1 MAFDEKGQAATFDDK
16 VRICERAYRI
26 LVDEVNFPPADI
38 IFDPNVLTLAT
49 GMDEH
54 NAYGLDFIDAVREI
68 KKRCP
73 HARTSGGISNV
84 SFSFRG
90 NNLVR
95 EAMHACFLYHG
106 CQAGLDM
113 GIVNAGMLAVYD
125 EIEPELRKRVEAVVL
140 NQSKNAGEELLA
152 HAESIKDQNENRKS
166 EGPDLS
172 WREKPV
178 AERLTYSL
186 VKGIGDYA
194 EEDAEE
200 ARQLLGRP
208 LEVIEGPLMDGMKV
222 VGDLFGDGKMFLPQ
236 VVKSARVMKKAV
248 AYLEP
253 FMEEEKDESG
263 SGKRGTMVIA
273 VKGMSMTLAK
283 ISLEWFLP
291 AIIGR
296 SSILA

>member
-1 MAFDEKGQAATFDDK
+1 M
-16 VRICERAYRI
+16 
-26 LVDEVNFPPADI
+26 DEVNFPPADI

-140 NQSKNAGEELLA
+140 NSRKMPERNCLLMPKVSKTRMKTGN
-152 HAESIKDQNENRKS
+152 Q
-166 EGPDLS
+166 
-172 WREKPV
+172 
-178 AERLTYSL
+178 
-186 VKGIGDYA
+186 
-194 EEDAEE
+194 
-200 ARQLLGRP
+200 RP
-208 LEVIEGPLMDGMKV
+208 
-222 VGDLFGDGKMFLPQ
+222 
-236 VVKSARVMKKAV
+236 
-248 AYLEP
+248 
-253 FMEEEKDESG
+253 
-263 SGKRGTMVIA
+263 
-273 VKGMSMTLAK
+273 
-283 ISLEWFLP
+283 
-291 AIIGR
+291 
-296 SSILA
+296 

>member
-1 MAFDEKGQAATFDDK
+1 MLYGAAVVVMAFDEKGQAATLRDK
-16 VRICERAYRI
+16 VRICERAYKI
-26 LVDEVNFPPADI
+26 LVDDVGFPAHDI

-54 NAYGLDFIDAVREI
+54 NAYGIDFIEAVREI

-95 EAMHACFLYHG
+95 EAMHAFLYHA

-125 EIEPELRKRVEAVVL
+125 EIDPELKDKVEAVVL
-140 NQSKNAGEELLA
+140 NKSPNAGEQLLEF
-152 HAESIKDQNENRKS
+152 AESIKDRNEGRKS

-172 WREKPV
+172 WRKKPV
-178 AERLTYSL
+178 EERLSHAL
-186 VKGIGDYA
+186 VKGISDYA

-222 VGDLFGDGKMFLPQ
+222 VGDLFGSGKMFLPQ

-253 FMEEEKDESG
+253 FMEAEK
-263 SGKRGTMVIA
+263 
-273 VKGMSMTLAK
+273 KGR
-283 ISLEWFLP
+283 WFQ
-291 AIIGR
+291 
-296 SSILA
+296 